1 MAMFKV
7 RNRRG
12 LFLLG
17 KTRQIKQAESGAYSF
32 QRRRTEATSIKCG
45 FIP

>member
-7 RNRRG
+7 RNRMG

-17 KTRQIKQAESGAYSF
+17 KMRQIKQAESGVYSF
-32 QRRRTEATSIKCG
+32 PRRRTEATSIKCG
-45 FIP
+45 SIP

>member
-1 MAMFKV
+1 MTMSKV
-7 RNRRG
+7 RNRMG

-17 KTRQIKQAESGAYSF
+17 KTRRIKQAVSGVYSSP
-32 QRRRTEATSIKCG
+32 RRRIEATSIKCG